1 MGVNVHRGTDIGVS
15 EKFLHVLRRRPIGQE
30 IARESVPLWHNKD
43 KSENPCVARVKGD
56 RELFPQR
63 AA

>member
-1 MGVNVHRGTDIGVS
+1 MGVGVQRKPCAVVSQHPGDCLDVHA
-15 EKFLHVLRRRPIGQE
+15 VLQGQCGE
-30 IARESVPLWHNKD
+30 RMPLWHNKD